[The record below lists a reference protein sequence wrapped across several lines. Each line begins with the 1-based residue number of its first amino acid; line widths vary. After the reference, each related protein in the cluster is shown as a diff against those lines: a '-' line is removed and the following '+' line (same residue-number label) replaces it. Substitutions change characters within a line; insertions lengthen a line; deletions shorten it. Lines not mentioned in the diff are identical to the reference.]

1 MLPWKTMKEPLRL
14 PFVFLLMFLCS
25 MVVLTALQLFA
36 GWGLEDWPVR
46 RLTLELAAAR
56 APGILFQ
63 VMLPS
68 VLLSIVLLGFRM
80 GRRPISRFLGFLI
93 ILGTSYVVLVNGLIW
108 THRVQSL
115 VRRSTAVAESWQRY
129 LPPDS
134 FTAVGAL
141 YVAPRAAGSDR
152 LGAVLVADPTAK
164 APRFSV
170 YRSGTVTAKDGSVS
184 LQLAGAKPLNLRE
197 QIRPA
202 AATLFAADVF
212 TDYFLRDFREMTGSL
227 RELLDRS
234 FGRFL
239 FACFGLLFLV
249 SASLVL
255 LRVTRWPLCN
265 ALLLV
270 LAVRAYLLLYHA
282 IAVDLAPAIGRVVAD
297 PLLARLA
304 PSAAFVVLGV
314 LLLLADI
321 LFVPA
326 DRSSAEAGR

>member
-1 MLPWKTMKEPLRL
+1 MVPWTAMKEPLRL
-14 PFVFLLMFLCS
+14 PFVFLLVFLGAV
-25 MVVLTALQLFA
+25 VVLGSLQLFA
-36 GWGLEDWPVR
+36 RWGLEDWPVR
-46 RLTLELAAAR
+46 RLSLELVAVR
-56 APGILFQ
+56 APQALFE
-63 VMLPS
+63 VMLPA

-80 GRRPISRFLGFLI
+80 GRRPIPRFLAFVI
-93 ILGTSYVVLVNGLIW
+93 VLGASYVLLVNGLIW
-108 THRVQSL
+108 TRRAERG
-115 VRRSTAVAESWQRY
+115 VREPAAVGSWQRY

-134 FTAVGAL
+134 FTAVGTR
-141 YVAPRAAGSDR
+141 YVTPRAAQGDR
-152 LGAVLVADPTAK
+152 LGVVLVADPSAK
-164 APRFSV
+164 PPRFTV
-170 YRSGTVTAKDGSVS
+170 YRSGTVAVKDGSVV

-197 QIRPA
+197 QIGPA
-202 AATLFAADVF
+202 AARLFAADTF

-227 RELLDRS
+227 RELADRS

-239 FACFGLLFLV
+239 FACFALLFLV

-282 IAVDLAPAIGRVVAD
+282 IAVDLAPAVGRVVAD

-304 PSAAFVVLGV
+304 PSAAFVALGV
-314 LLLLADI
+314 LLLLVDI

-326 DRSSAEAGR
+326 DRRGAETAR